1 MITIGLTGGIATG
14 KSSVARVLR
23 EELNVPVIDADQVSR
38 DVVAAGTPGLAAL
51 VQAFGPEIL
60 TSEGALDR
68 KGLGRLVVADS
79 VARRKLEGLTH
90 PLIREEIEARL
101 TALEAGGAAVAVVEA
116 ALMVETGSF
125 RFYDHLIVVSCSPEV
140 QLQRLMARENLS
152 ADQAKQWL
160 ATQLPLARKE
170 AVASVIIRNDG
181 AFEALPD
188 LVHEAWASIQY

>member
-23 EELNVPVIDADQVSR
+23 EELNVPVIDADSVSR
-38 DVVAAGTPGLAAL
+38 DVVATGTPGLAAL
-51 VQAFGPEIL
+51 VQAFGSEIL
-60 TSEGALDR
+60 TPDGALDR

-79 VARRKLEGLTH
+79 VARRELEGLTH

-125 RFYDHLIVVSCSPEV
+125 RFYDHLIVVSCQPEV
-140 QLQRLMARENLS
+140 QLQRLMSRENLS
-152 ADQAKQWL
+152 ADQAGQWL

-170 AVASVIIRNDG
+170 AVATAIIRNDG
-181 AFEALPD
+181 ALEALPA
-188 LVHEAWASIQY
+188 LVHAAWASIPY

>member
-14 KSSVARVLR
+14 KSTVARILR
-23 EELNVPVIDADQVSR
+23 EELNVPVIDADRVSR
-38 DVVAAGTPGLAAL
+38 DVVSTGSPGLAAL

-60 TSEGALDR
+60 SPDGALDR
-68 KGLGRLVVADS
+68 KALGRLVVADA

-101 TALEAGGAAVAVVEA
+101 TALESGGAAVAVVEA

-125 RFYDHLIVVSCSPEV
+125 RLYDQLIVVTCRPET
-140 QLQRLMARENLS
+140 QLKRLMARENLS
-152 ADQAKQWL
+152 EDQAKQWL

-170 AVASVIIRNDG
+170 AVASCVIRNDG
-181 AFEALPD
+181 ALEALPA
-188 LVHEAWASIQY
+188 LVHQAWESIQY

>member
-14 KSSVARVLR
+14 KSTVARILR
-23 EELNVPVIDADQVSR
+23 EELNIPVIDADQVSR
-38 DVVAAGTPGLAAL
+38 DVVSAGTPGLADL

-60 TSEGALDR
+60 REDGALDR
-68 KGLGRLVVADS
+68 KALGRLVVGDA

-101 TALEAGGAAVAVVEA
+101 TALESGGAAVAVVEA

-125 RFYDHLIVVSCSPEV
+125 RFYDQLIVVSCDPQV
-140 QLQRLMARENLS
+140 QLERLMARENLS
-152 ADQAKQWL
+152 EAQAKQWL

-170 AVASVIIRNDG
+170 AVASCVIRNDG
-181 AFEALPD
+181 PLKDLPAL
-188 LVHEAWASIQY
+188 VFQAWEKIQY